1 MPYDLGLVLK
11 KTNYPQNLKIQITI
25 HKPKKHII
33 CTYVKIVLFSK
44 IKII

>member
-11 KTNYPQNLKIQITI
+11 KLIIPKNLKIQITI